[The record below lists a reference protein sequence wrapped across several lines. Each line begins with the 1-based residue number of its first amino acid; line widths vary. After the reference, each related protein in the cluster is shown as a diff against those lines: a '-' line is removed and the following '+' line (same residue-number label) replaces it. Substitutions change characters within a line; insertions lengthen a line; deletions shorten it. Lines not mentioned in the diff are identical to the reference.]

1 MLGVNCLLLG
11 ILGFLVPTMLGL
23 IPNGYTVFDDLLHL
37 ALGVLSLAPALFAPG
52 RATATQR

>member
-37 ALGVLSLAPALFAPG
+37 AQGVLNLALALFSPG

>member
-1 MLGVNCLLLG
+1 MLGVICLLVG

-37 ALGVLSLAPALFAPG
+37 ALGVLSLALAQFAPG